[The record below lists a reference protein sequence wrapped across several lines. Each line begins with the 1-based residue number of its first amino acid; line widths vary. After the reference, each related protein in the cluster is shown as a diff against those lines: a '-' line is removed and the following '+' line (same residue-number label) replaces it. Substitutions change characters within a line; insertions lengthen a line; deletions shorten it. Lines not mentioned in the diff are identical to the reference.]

1 VLRAKECTPTPSPST
16 IFTFGLEVESIK
28 KFGGVLDKLKKKF
41 VFFLGFG
48 IQFLVFKVLMCLVFF
63 HRFLSEITIQQAKK
77 GVESQRKIIKIG

>member
-28 KFGGVLDKLKKKF
+28 KLGGVLDKLKKNL
-41 VFFLGFG
+41 FFLCFG